1 MPLYYFHL
9 RDGEDLLLDPEGS
22 ELADFEAVRARA
34 LLSARSLMSA
44 DILEG
49 RLQLDLRIDVED
61 AGGRVTYRLPFRDAI
76 EAMPVPAQVRRRG

>member
-9 RDGEDLLLDPEGS
+9 RDGDDVLLDPEGC
-22 ELADFEAVRARA
+22 EFPDLASVRARA

-61 AGGRVTYRLPFRDAI
+61 GARRLIYRLPFADAVETI
-76 EAMPVPAQVRRRG
+76 PERSRG